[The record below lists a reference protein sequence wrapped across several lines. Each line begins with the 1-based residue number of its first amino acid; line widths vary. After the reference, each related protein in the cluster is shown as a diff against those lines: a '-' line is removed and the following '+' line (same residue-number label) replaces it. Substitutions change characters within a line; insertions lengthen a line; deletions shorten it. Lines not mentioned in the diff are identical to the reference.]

1 VTSEPT
7 QSAEDHYYAGIDFFG
22 EGKLPEAIAEYT
34 RALELDPKFSD
45 ALHGL
50 AQAYHAQQDFDRTI
64 ETARRILALDP
75 DHLSRLSTQRHGSGS
90 RRSREQSANPWLEAT
105 IEGTKSERRKSLVFE
120 PAITKYF
127 SGAGIRCNH
136 SAHPLHR
143 FCHQFLVA
151 LSRAAIRQ
159 RKRIF

>member
-1 VTSEPT
+1 VTSEPI

-64 ETARRILALDP
+64 ETARRILELDP
-75 DHLSRLSTQRHGSGS
+75 DDILAWT
-90 RRSREQSANPWLEAT
+90 T
-105 IEGTKSERRKSLVFE
+105 I
-120 PAITKYF
+120 
-127 SGAGIRCNH
+127 
-136 SAHPLHR
+136 
-143 FCHQFLVA
+143 
-151 LSRAAIRQ
+151 SRAYQ
-159 RKRIF
+159 RKGMVPEAEEAGNKARILGWKQQLKEQKASGGKV